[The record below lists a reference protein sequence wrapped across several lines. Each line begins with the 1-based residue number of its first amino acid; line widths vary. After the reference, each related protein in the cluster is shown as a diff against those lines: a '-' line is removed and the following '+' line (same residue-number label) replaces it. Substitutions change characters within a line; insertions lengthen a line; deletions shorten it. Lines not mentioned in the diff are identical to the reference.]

1 VSSKNDVTPIR
12 SDLTIY
18 LYMRSRTSNH
28 FQGQAHSVTS
38 INTTGVFDIL
48 PMHANFVTL
57 VKDYLIVDRG
67 LATEK
72 RIEFKTAVMSAI
84 GNKIDVYVGI

>member
-1 VSSKNDVTPIR
+1 
-12 SDLTIY
+12 
-18 LYMRSRTSNH
+18 
-28 FQGQAHSVTS
+28 
-38 INTTGVFDIL
+38 
-48 PMHANFVTL
+48 MHANFVTL